1 MSVLINRIVSSFLYL
16 ISLLPFWVLYIF
28 ADILFVLLYYVVG
41 YRRNVVETNLKNAFP
56 NKNIAERKTI
66 ARKFFRFLAD
76 TIVETIKLRS
86 ISESELKKRFK
97 LKNQEEV
104 SQYLDNNQ
112 SVLIATGHYANWEW
126 SAPGNSVYF
135 KEPLMIIYKPQSNKS
150 FEADINT
157 MRSRFGAVMVPMKQ
171 ALRQIV
177 SYSKKPFIATLLADQ
192 TPIQTTTNFYLQ
204 FLNQPTAVFLGVEKI
219 AKITGRPIVFYYTN
233 RIKRGYQ
240 EGIFSTLVADPKSTN
255 EYEITK
261 LYHQEMERIINQR
274 PELWLWSHKRWK
286 FKPQHTNE

>member
-86 ISESELKKRFK
+86 ISESDLKKRFK

-104 SQYLDNNQ
+104 
-112 SVLIATGHYANWEW
+112 
-126 SAPGNSVYF
+126 
-135 KEPLMIIYKPQSNKS
+135 
-150 FEADINT
+150 
-157 MRSRFGAVMVPMKQ
+157 
-171 ALRQIV
+171 
-177 SYSKKPFIATLLADQ
+177 
-192 TPIQTTTNFYLQ
+192 
-204 FLNQPTAVFLGVEKI
+204 
-219 AKITGRPIVFYYTN
+219 
-233 RIKRGYQ
+233 
-240 EGIFSTLVADPKSTN
+240 
-255 EYEITK
+255 
-261 LYHQEMERIINQR
+261 
-274 PELWLWSHKRWK
+274 
-286 FKPQHTNE
+286 